1 MITAHIIRRSRPT
14 AKRELRSTLFGVP
27 WLRPRLS
34 KRLHGA
40 STPHQHIPRQQFQA
54 CGLAAAVHGPQNPS
68 KLIAHWSVGFERN
81 RAHFAAEVLQGAM
94 HGDLSKVRLNFAV
107 RSEERRVGTEG

>member
-1 MITAHIIRRSRPT
+1 MSTAHIIRQSPPT

-54 CGLAAAVHGPQNPS
+54 CGLAAAVDGPQNPA
-68 KLIAHWSVGFERN
+68 KLISHGSVGFERQG
-81 RAHFAAEVLQGAM
+81 AQFLAKVFHGAM
-94 HGDLSKVRLNFAV
+94 HGDLSKVRLNFSV
-107 RSEERRVGTEG
+107 MPPDRKS